1 MMLQSVLTR
10 ALLGAVL
17 FSVSACRAAPLNKPI
32 EGGPVDTGR
41 GSLTQARKFL
51 EGRWTLES
59 FEVHPP
65 GKPVFMLK
73 GQGTLSYDEFGNLNM
88 EIRTDQA
95 GSDLMRASGIDIRE
109 DGVVSTS
116 GRTEVNMQNH
126 TLIYR
131 IPGQPAGGTGPLA
144 TSRPRYWQVEGNLLT
159 LTTKDDAG
167 NPASVGRWR
176 KTQ

>member
-17 FSVSACRAAPLNKPI
+17 FSVSGCAAAPINKPI
-32 EGGPVDTGR
+32 DLGPVS
-41 GSLTQARKFL
+41 GSLTEARKYL

-65 GKPVFMLK
+65 GKPVVTLK
-73 GQGTLSYDEFGNLNM
+73 GQGTLSYDEFSNLAM

-95 GSDLMRASGIDIRE
+95 TADLLSAAGIDVQS
-109 DGVVSTS
+109 GVISTR
-116 GRTEVNMQNH
+116 GRTAVDMQNR
-126 TLIYR
+126 TLTYILE
-131 IPGQPAGGTGPLA
+131 GQPAAGTGPLS
-144 TSRPRYWQVEGNLLT
+144 TRRPRYWQVDGNLLT

-167 NPASVGRWR
+167 NPTSIGKWR
-176 KTQ
+176 KNP